1 MSKVIS
7 FRIDDLSEKQLE
19 YVYERCIKNA
29 ADRNDNVQENLLR
42 NMSMSTFA
50 KIVFYT
56 GLDYVA
62 ADLNGGATTTPPMG
76 AK

>member
-19 YVYERCIKNA
+19 HVYECCIKNA
-29 ADRNDNVQENLLR
+29 ADRHDDVQENLLR
-42 NMSMSTFA
+42 NLSISTFA

-62 ADLNGGATTTPPMG
+62 ADLNRGGTTTSPMG